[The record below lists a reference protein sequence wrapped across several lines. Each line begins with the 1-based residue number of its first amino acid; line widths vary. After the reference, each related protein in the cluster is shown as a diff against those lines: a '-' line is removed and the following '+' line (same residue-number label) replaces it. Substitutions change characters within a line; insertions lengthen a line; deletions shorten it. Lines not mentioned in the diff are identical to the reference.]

1 MVSHREFGLRREFK
15 LRSDR
20 RGQVQLGSQRGKR
33 LGLEKR
39 THSQRV
45 KNSIMKSACLRKKK
59 KVCVQEVCKMRNEKF
74 QS

>member
-20 RGQVQLGSQRGKR
+20 RGQVQLGSQRGKKR
-33 LGLEKR
+33 LGLEER

-45 KNSIMKSACLRKKK
+45 KNSIMKSVCLGKKK
-59 KVCVQEVCKMRNEKF
+59 KSVCLGSMQDKE
-74 QS
+74 